1 MKPKLAADAG
11 FKKPT
16 LDPLETTLRLINSR
30 RQIAL
35 GGLTVEDVRQ
45 LARVLTSVKREK
57 FAKTTK
63 KTTSKERLSLLLFKV

>member
-11 FKKPT
+11 FKRPT

-30 RQIAL
+30 RKIAL

-57 FAKTTK
+57 FAKTK
-63 KTTSKERLSLLLFKV
+63 KTTSKERLSL